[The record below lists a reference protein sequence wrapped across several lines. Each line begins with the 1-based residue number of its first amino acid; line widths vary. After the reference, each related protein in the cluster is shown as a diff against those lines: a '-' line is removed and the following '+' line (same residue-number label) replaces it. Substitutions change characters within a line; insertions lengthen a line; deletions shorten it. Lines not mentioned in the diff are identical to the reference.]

1 MTGLGPLEGTLTPA
15 LALVVGVVLL
25 VAGRRVF
32 WLALGVAGFVFALLL
47 ALRWLDPEPAWL
59 AFGLAVLA
67 GAVGA
72 VLAIFLQRAA
82 VALAGF
88 LIGGWAGLALWFLV
102 GGGGGLGALVAFL
115 VAGVLAALAAG
126 ALFEV
131 ALVVLSALIGAVL
144 VAGAAGVEDPLRVA
158 LILVLAGVG
167 ALIQT
172 AWGRRRRR
180 AE

>member
-1 MTGLGPLEGTLTPA
+1 MIGLGPLEGTLTPA

-25 VAGRRVF
+25 IAGRRVF
-32 WLALGVAGFVFALLL
+32 WLALGVAGFVFALVL

-59 AFGLAVLA
+59 AIGLALLA
-67 GAVGA
+67 GVVGA
-72 VLAIFLQRAA
+72 VLALFLQRVA

-88 LIGGWAGLALWFLV
+88 LVGGWAGFTLWLVV
-102 GGGGGLGALVAFL
+102 GGGAGLGALVAFL
-115 VAGVLAALAAG
+115 VAGVLAALVAG
-126 ALFEV
+126 ALFDL

-144 VAGAAGVEDPLRVA
+144 VAGAAGVEGPLRGAV
-158 LILVLAGVG
+158 ILVLAAVG

-180 AE
+180 TE